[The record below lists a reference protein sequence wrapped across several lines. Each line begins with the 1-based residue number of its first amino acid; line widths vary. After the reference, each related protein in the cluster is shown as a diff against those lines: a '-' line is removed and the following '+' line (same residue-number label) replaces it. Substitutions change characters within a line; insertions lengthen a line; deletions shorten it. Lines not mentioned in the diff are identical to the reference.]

1 MDVTPKFSGK
11 ARVSPLDKPCGKQIS
26 LSAFAFIFSELVQY
40 SEHRVQLSSE
50 LQSKLAE
57 TGYAVG
63 QRVVDIMLIREK
75 NYKRETRL
83 INMLIF
89 IRSKVWLTL
98 FGKEADKLEQAN
110 DDKNTYYIIEREPI
124 VNKFISVPKD
134 KKFINC
140 AAFIGGIIEAILNEC
155 NFPAKVT
162 VHWHEG
168 TTFMIK
174 FDDSVIARDKLLE
187 K

>member
-11 ARVSPLDKPCGKQIS
+11 ARVSPLDKPVEKSKSRNDVSFGGVLIFSNSLLLLLFQQIS

-110 DDKNTYYIIEREPI
+110 DDKNTCKWQFFLG
-124 VNKFISVPKD
+124 VSK
-134 KKFINC
+134 
-140 AAFIGGIIEAILNEC
+140 
-155 NFPAKVT
+155 
-162 VHWHEG
+162 
-168 TTFMIK
+168 
-174 FDDSVIARDKLLE
+174 
-187 K
+187 

>member
-1 MDVTPKFSGK
+1 M
-11 ARVSPLDKPCGKQIS
+11 
-26 LSAFAFIFSELVQY
+26 
-40 SEHRVQLSSE
+40 QLSSE

-110 DDKNTYYIIEREPI
+110 DDKNTCKA
-124 VNKFISVPKD
+124 V
-134 KKFINC
+134 
-140 AAFIGGIIEAILNEC
+140 
-155 NFPAKVT
+155 
-162 VHWHEG
+162 
-168 TTFMIK
+168 
-174 FDDSVIARDKLLE
+174 LLGCF
-187 K
+187 